1 MKKNIFSSIAVA
13 GMALLT
19 LGSCADSDY
28 TDKYQNPSTT
38 KDATVPDA
46 FTAVL
51 YKGNTWMNPMYYRY
65 YCQQSTSGVF
75 SGIIGD
81 NNKNGR
87 FKGAGEAR
95 YNDRWK
101 SFYDMLTQYRLV
113 VKTYDALDESQKPNN
128 EVFVYLSRVLVDA
141 QLHEMLSLYG
151 SVPFNGAG
159 SLWENSDYAG
169 AKTKC
174 VYDKDTDLYKQIL
187 ADLKE
192 AADYFANGGPN
203 STAQTSLKN
212 KDYTSA
218 NGSVMAWRKYINS
231 LRLRIGL
238 HLATNGDLTAE
249 GRATIKEIVEN
260 QDKYPCIDYND
271 ENMGVSASTANDDF
285 NFGKSISQALH
296 GASGPSQ
303 TYLDAM
309 NLPANGV
316 PDENTDP
323 RISVLLDPNPDNE
336 YIAFDLTKSSTEINN
351 IASDKLKEYA
361 NREPKIT
368 NASYYC
374 SLDSTAYAGIA
385 EYNGNTNT
393 FGLWIG
399 AAEVYLIKA
408 EAYLM
413 GYGVAKNE
421 GLAKQY
427 FIEGIK
433 FSIEYYWDVKQKS
446 SLYDATNPSD
456 SYYSKREL
464 KRPDSII
471 ETTEYAEKQWKGT
484 QECIATQMWLNFSW
498 TNLLEA
504 WNVTRRTGYPT
515 VEFAEDGITTSYP
528 TPPSR
533 LPYPSDELNYNT
545 ANCQDAISKYY
556 EGGTNDG
563 VAGYYT
569 KLFWAKDKVYYKII
583 AKQ

>member
-13 GMALLT
+13 GLALLT

-38 KDATVPDA
+38 KNATVADA

-101 SFYDMLTQYRLV
+101 SFYDMLTQYRLL
-113 VKTYDALDESQKPNN
+113 VKTYDALEESQKANN
-128 EVFVYLSRVLVDA
+128 EVFVVLSRVLVDA

-159 SLWENSDYAG
+159 TLWESSDYAG

-203 STAQTSLKN
+203 STAQTTLKN

-218 NGSVMAWRKYINS
+218 NGSVTKWQMYINS

-249 GRATIKEIVEN
+249 GCATIKEVLS
-260 QDKYPCIDYND
+260 DDTKYPTINFND

-285 NFGKSISQALH
+285 NFGKSLSQALH
-296 GASGPSQ
+296 STSCPSQ
-303 TYLDAM
+303 TYLDVM

-316 PDENTDP
+316 PDANTDP
-323 RISVLLDPNPDNE
+323 RIYVLLDPNPDNE
-336 YIAFDLTKSSTEINN
+336 YIAYDLTKSSTEINN
-351 IASDKLKEYA
+351 IASDKLQEYA
-361 NREPKIT
+361 AREPKIT
-368 NASYYC
+368 AASYYC

-385 EYNGNTNT
+385 EYNGNTNL

-399 AAEVYLIKA
+399 AAEVNLIKA

-413 GYGVAKNE
+413 GYGVEKNE
-421 GLAKQY
+421 GLAMMY
-427 FIEGIK
+427 FTQGVK
-433 FSIEYYWDVKQKS
+433 LSIDYYWDAKEGS
-446 SLYDATNPSD
+446 SFYDATNPSD
-456 SYYSKREL
+456 SYYSKRSL
-464 KRPDSII
+464 SRPDEI
-471 ETTEYAEKQWKGT
+471 EMYTYAENQWKAT
-484 QECIATQMWLNFSW
+484 QECIAEQMWLNFSW
-498 TNLLEA
+498 TNMLEA
-504 WNVTRRTGYPT
+504 WNVTRRTGYPA

-533 LPYPSDELNYNT
+533 LPYPSDELNYNA

-556 EGGTNDG
+556 DGGTNDG

-569 KLFWAKDKVYYKII
+569 KLFWAKSKQYYKII

>member
-13 GMALLT
+13 GLALLT

-38 KDATVPDA
+38 KNATVADA

-65 YCQQSTSGVF
+65 YCQQFTSGVF

-101 SFYDMLTQYRLV
+101 SFYDMLTQYRLL
-113 VKTYDALDESQKPNN
+113 VKTYDALDESQKANN
-128 EVFVYLSRVLVDA
+128 EVFVVLSRVLVDA

-159 SLWENSDYAG
+159 TLWESSDYAG

-203 STAQTSLKN
+203 STAQTTLKN

-218 NGSVMAWRKYINS
+218 NGSVTKWQMYINS

-249 GRATIKEIVEN
+249 GRATIKEVLS
-260 QDKYPCIDYND
+260 DATKYPTINFND

-285 NFGKSISQALH
+285 NFGKSLSQALH
-296 GASGPSQ
+296 STSCPSQ
-303 TYLDAM
+303 TYLDVM

-316 PDENTDP
+316 PDANTDP
-323 RISVLLDPNPDNE
+323 RIYVLLDPNPDNE
-336 YIAFDLTKSSTEINN
+336 YIAYDLTKSSTEINN
-351 IASDKLKEYA
+351 IASDKLQEYA
-361 NREPKIT
+361 AREPKIT
-368 NASYYC
+368 AASYYC

-385 EYNGNTNT
+385 EYNGNTNL

-399 AAEVYLIKA
+399 AAEVNLIKA

-413 GYGVAKNE
+413 GYGVEKNE
-421 GLAKQY
+421 GLAMMY
-427 FIEGIK
+427 FTQGVK
-433 FSIEYYWDVKQKS
+433 LSIDYYWDAKEGS
-446 SLYDATNPSD
+446 SFYDATNPSD
-456 SYYSKREL
+456 SYYSKRSL
-464 KRPDSII
+464 SRPDEI
-471 ETTEYAEKQWKGT
+471 EKYTYAENQWKAT
-484 QECIATQMWLNFSW
+484 QECIAEQMWLNFSW
-498 TNLLEA
+498 TNMLEA
-504 WNVTRRTGYPT
+504 WNVTRRTGYPA

-533 LPYPSDELNYNT
+533 LPYPSDELNYNA

-556 EGGTNDG
+556 DGGTNDG

-569 KLFWAKDKVYYKII
+569 KLFWAKSKQYYKII

>member
-13 GMALLT
+13 GLALLT

-28 TDKYQNPSTT
+28 TEKYQNPATT
-38 KDATVPDA
+38 KNATVPDA

-51 YKGNTWMNPMYYRY
+51 YKGNTWMNPIYYRY
-65 YCQQSTSGVF
+65 YCQMTTSGVF
-75 SGIIGD
+75 SGIFG
-81 NNKNGR
+81 NSNGNGR

-101 SFYDMLTQYRLV
+101 AFYDMLTQYRLV
-113 VKTYDALDESQKPNN
+113 VNTYEALDESQKPNN
-128 EVFVYLSRVLVDA
+128 EVFVVLSRVLVDA

-159 SLWENSDYAG
+159 TLWLNSDYAG
-169 AKTKC
+169 AKTQC

-187 ADLKE
+187 TDLKE
-192 AADYFANGGPN
+192 AADYFVNGGPN

-212 KDYTSA
+212 KDYTTA
-218 NGSVMAWRKYINS
+218 DGNVNMWRKYINS

-249 GRATIKEIVEN
+249 GRATIKEVLEN
-260 QDKYPCIDYND
+260 PEKYPVITEND
-271 ENMGVSASTANDDF
+271 ENMGVTASTANDTF
-285 NFGKSISQALH
+285 NFGKSVSQALH
-296 GASGPSQ
+296 GGYSPSQ

-309 NLPANGV
+309 NVPANGI
-316 PDENTDP
+316 PDANTDP
-323 RISVLLDPNPDNE
+323 RVYVLLDPNPDNE
-336 YIAFDLTKSSTEINN
+336 YITYDLTKSNTDISN
-351 IASDKLKEYA
+351 IASDKVKEYA

-368 NASYYC
+368 NAAYYC
-374 SLDSTAYAGIA
+374 TLDSTAYAGIA
-385 EYNGNTNT
+385 EYQGNTNL

-399 AAEVYLIKA
+399 AAEVNLIKA

-421 GLAKQY
+421 AWAQAYFEAGVKESITYFWDAK
-427 FIEGIK
+427 E
-433 FSIEYYWDVKQKS
+433 SS

-456 SYYSKREL
+456 SHTSKRAI
-464 KRPDSII
+464 KRPSDG
-471 ETTEYAEKQWKGT
+471 TMVMYAQKQWNGT
-484 QECIATQMWLNFSW
+484 QECICKQLWLNFSW

-504 WNVTRRTGYPT
+504 WNVTRRTGYPA

-533 LPYPSDELNYNT
+533 LPYPSDELNYNA

-569 KLFWAKDKVYYKII
+569 KLFWAKDKKYYKII